1 MIRQNK
7 KTRHNKS
14 DYCYR
19 SKLQAIYEYIEFTLE
34 PNFKVFNSTKQ
45 ERSLITQTWTVGQ
58 QASKEQKQHYNND
71 ILGFISLDSKD
82 FLWSLDSNLDSNTC
96 FSLDSNSK
104 SATHVLV
111 LDCWTATHRAVHC
124 SNTLHMELG
133 NQLSCSVPVQAC
145 SSAAAAQSKKKMIQK
160 YKYLPLFNIKSSTYR
175 ASFGSS

>member
-1 MIRQNK
+1 MTRQNK

-96 FSLDSNSK
+96 FSLDSITATASQQHM
-104 SATHVLV
+104 SWSWTVGQQHIEQCTAATHYT
-111 LDCWTATHRAVHC
+111 W
-124 SNTLHMELG
+124 
-133 NQLSCSVPVQAC
+133 NQAI
-145 SSAAAAQSKKKMIQK
+145 SSAAVRQWPSAGVQQCCYCSGVQQCCYWLLAH
-160 YKYLPLFNIKSSTYR
+160 
-175 ASFGSS
+175 